1 MTDLYPP
8 TGQTPPLD
16 WITACEDDTWSAYQ
30 GALADRDRARNIAV
44 ALEQESAELRAE
56 RLRFAADYAE
66 LRAETE
72 TVHRVI
78 EQVGLMVENWDYR
91 YVREELQAILDGA
104 TFEEVRN
111 G

>member
-56 RLRFAADYAE
+56 RLRSQPTTPSCEPRPRPSTA
-66 LRAETE
+66 LSSRW
-72 TVHRVI
+72 
-78 EQVGLMVENWDYR
+78 G
-91 YVREELQAILDGA
+91 
-104 TFEEVRN
+104 
-111 G
+111 